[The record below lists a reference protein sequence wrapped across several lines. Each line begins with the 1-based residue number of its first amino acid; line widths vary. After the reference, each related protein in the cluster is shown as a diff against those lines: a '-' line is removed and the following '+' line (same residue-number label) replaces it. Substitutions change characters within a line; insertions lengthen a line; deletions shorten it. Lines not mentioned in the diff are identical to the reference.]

1 VLQSAVER
9 LASVTRTLLAERD
22 AELRLAN
29 ANAYLEAAG
38 HVVIAWLWLDQLLV
52 AAERDS
58 SDFAAGKR
66 QAARFFFAHELP
78 RVMPLLELL
87 EARDRTVLDMH
98 DDWF

>member
-1 VLQSAVER
+1 LTRRLTAPVGAVPAAQSAFAGR
-9 LASVTRTLLAERD
+9 R
-22 AELRLAN
+22 LRLAG
-29 ANAYLEAAG
+29 LTRG
-38 HVVIAWLWLDQLLV
+38 
-52 AAERDS
+52 
-58 SDFAAGKR
+58 DFAAGKR